1 MRGRVRQDVV
11 RMRQDGVT
19 MRQDASGRR
28 QEWFTYAAGSVRV
41 ASGWR
46 QDGVRKV

>member
-1 MRGRVRQDVV
+1 
-11 RMRQDGVT
+11 

-28 QEWFTYAAGSVRV
+28 QEWFTYASGSVRV

-46 QDGVRKV
+46 QDDVKRREESVRMASGWC